1 MEYAILLSELEDILG
16 KSHKKARNN
25 YAFHCPFCNHRKP
38 KLEVQLVTNDRGQ
51 NPWECWVCR
60 SRGRTIKSLLFQ
72 LKTPKN
78 KVLQVLK
85 YVKNS
90 DTTFLTED
98 SQIELPEDFT
108 LLHTSSETSLTAR
121 QVKGYLYERG
131 LNDYDFKRYSIGYCM
146 KGDYA
151 DRIIIPSYDSNNQL
165 NYFVARTYRQ
175 HYYKYKN
182 PPVSRDVIFFE
193 NLINWNQPVVL
204 VEGVFDAM
212 AVRRNAIPI
221 LGKNLSKSLKKKLLE
236 TNVQDIYIALD
247 KDALK
252 DALSI
257 YDNLVEM
264 GKNVYLV
271 NPEDKDPSQIGFN
284 KFTEQIMKL
293 EPLTF
298 SSLLKLKMSI

>member
-1 MEYAILLSELEDILG
+1 MEYAILLSELEDLLG

-38 KLEVQLVTNDRGQ
+38 KLEIQMVTNDKGH

-72 LKTPKN
+72 LKTPKS
-78 KVLQVLK
+78 KVIQVLK

-90 DTTFLTED
+90 DTSFLTED
-98 SQIELPEDFT
+98 SQIELPQHFN
-108 LLHTSSETSLTAR
+108 LLHESSTTSLTAR
-121 QVKGYLYERG
+121 NIKKYLYDRG
-131 LNDYDFKRYSIGYCM
+131 LTDYDFKRYNIGYCM
-146 KGDYA
+146 KGDFP
-151 DRIIIPSYDSNNQL
+151 DRIIVPSYDSNNQL
-165 NYFVARTYRQ
+165 NYFVARTYRE

-182 PPVSRDVIFFE
+182 PSVSRDIIFFE
-193 NLINWNQPVVL
+193 NLINWSQPVIL

-221 LGKNLSKSLKKKLLE
+221 LGKNLSSSLKKKLLE
-236 TNVQDIYIALD
+236 TSVQDIYIALD
-247 KDALK
+247 KDALR

-257 YDNLVEM
+257 YDNLIDM

-271 NPEDKDPSQIGFN
+271 KPEEKDPSQIGF
-284 KFTEQIMKL
+284 KRFTEQLMSL
-293 EPLTF
+293 EPLSF
-298 SSLLKLKMSI
+298 SNLLNLKMSL